1 MLSLVDQLPS
11 IGKVAIWIWIAIVL
25 STFIWFAIVA
35 NFFGKNKLRQVFF

>member
-11 IGKVAIWIWIAIVL
+11 IGKVTIWIAIVL

-35 NFFGKNKLRQVFF
+35 NFFDKNKLRQVFF